1 LYFIGAQSVIM
12 CSCCAFLRER
22 YVHAWVLSSANRFS
36 QVSSEVFLEISALQF
51 VCAAG
56 ATAAAGAFA
65 CRLGLLQPAFAVAV
79 ADKTVTEQL
88 SVLCLLW

>member
-22 YVHAWVLSSANRFS
+22 YVRAWVLSSSHRCS
-36 QVSSEVFLEISALQF
+36 QASCELFLEISALPCI
-51 VCAAG
+51 CAAG

>member
-1 LYFIGAQSVIM
+1 
-12 CSCCAFLRER
+12 
-22 YVHAWVLSSANRFS
+22 
-36 QVSSEVFLEISALQF
+36 VFLEISALQF